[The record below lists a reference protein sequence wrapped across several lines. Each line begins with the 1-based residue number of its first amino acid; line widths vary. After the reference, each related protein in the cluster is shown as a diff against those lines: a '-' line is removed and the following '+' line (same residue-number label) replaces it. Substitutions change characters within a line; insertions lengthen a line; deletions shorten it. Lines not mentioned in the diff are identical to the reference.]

1 MSEKRRPRQ
10 DRTYY
15 MYVITNIYTQEQYL
29 GITVKNSGSI
39 FKTLRRRVQKHVQ
52 RALAESKDWALCQN
66 IRDWGSEAFTFGFV
80 EQIRGRK
87 PAYQREREL
96 IAQYQPRL
104 NTF

>member
-1 MSEKRRPRQ
+1 MSEKRRRQ

-29 GITVKNSGSI
+29 GITVKNSGGI
-39 FKTLRRRVQKHVQ
+39 FKTLRRRAQKHVQ
-52 RALAESKDWALCQN
+52 RALAESKDWSLCQN
-66 IRDWGSEAFTFGFV
+66 IRDWGAEAFTFGFV
-80 EQIRGRK
+80 EQIRGRR

-96 IAQYQPRL
+96 IAQYQPQL